1 MPAKAYENTLGFCLS
16 RRCLRVLSAVFCCFP
31 PFLMTLPLLFVRID
45 STGQFSVSPAYF
57 VLPALLFFLA
67 LLAAFLLPTRMF
79 AVQKDALCMLSGMD
93 TVRQRVA
100 TGSIRALYIVGAAE
114 TFRYV
119 GWKRLGR
126 WEKGSKGQKRKFVYL
141 PSVLVYDTAQEGV
154 YRGKCRTHYNG
165 FVYAS
170 PSPAKIRRRFGR
182 FCAAPPA
189 PSGSMATSSKA
200 TPVCKNCIRARTL
213 PRACSRFRVTEPPVS
228 GKGAEWQQ
236 TIRLELTKA
245 SYYWI
250 I

>member
-141 PSVLVYDTAQEGV
+141 PSVLVYATAQEGV

-165 FVYAS
+165 FVYAF
-170 PSPAKIRRRFGR
+170 RRHRQKFGGALGASAQHR
-182 FCAAPPA
+182 LPRLARWRPPRRQRLSARTVSGQGHCRAPA
-189 PSGSMATSSKA
+189 PAFA
-200 TPVCKNCIRARTL
+200 
-213 PRACSRFRVTEPPVS
+213 
-228 GKGAEWQQ
+228 
-236 TIRLELTKA
+236 
-245 SYYWI
+245 
-250 I
+250 

>member
-165 FVYAS
+165 FVYAFAVTGKNS
-170 PSPAKIRRRFGR
+170 EALWALLRSTACPVWLDGDLLEGNACLQELYQDKDIAARLLPLSRDGASCVRQRR
-182 FCAAPPA
+182 
-189 PSGSMATSSKA
+189 
-200 TPVCKNCIRARTL
+200 
-213 PRACSRFRVTEPPVS
+213 
-228 GKGAEWQQ
+228 
-236 TIRLELTKA
+236 
-245 SYYWI
+245 
-250 I
+250 